1 MVALGLDPTDLTDDV
16 AIMRARLHKLLK
28 ADPDHVALLIK
39 GIGQL
44 ARIAATH
51 YHLSGPEAAS
61 LTDAMH
67 NILTDIETT
76 LGKGTG

>member
-1 MVALGLDPTDLTDDV
+1 MVAIGLDPTDLTDDV
-16 AIMRARLHKLLK
+16 AIMRARLHALLK
-28 ADPDHVALLIK
+28 AEPHNVELLTK

-67 NILTDIETT
+67 NVLTEIEAT
-76 LGKGTG
+76 LGKP